1 MKVAKENLVPFRFR
15 LFVFKGCSCKW
26 EMKTNKQ
33 TKKKKAN
40 NENNNTFLCKKRN
53 HISRA
58 LLGTKFN
65 CTETEN
71 TIVLP
76 KVYPC

>member
-1 MKVAKENLVPFRFR
+1 MGTEN
-15 LFVFKGCSCKW
+15 KQ
-26 EMKTNKQ
+26 TNKQ
-33 TKKKKAN
+33 TKKLKKRKQKK
-40 NENNNTFLCKKRN
+40 NNTFLCKKRN

-71 TIVLP
+71 TVVLP